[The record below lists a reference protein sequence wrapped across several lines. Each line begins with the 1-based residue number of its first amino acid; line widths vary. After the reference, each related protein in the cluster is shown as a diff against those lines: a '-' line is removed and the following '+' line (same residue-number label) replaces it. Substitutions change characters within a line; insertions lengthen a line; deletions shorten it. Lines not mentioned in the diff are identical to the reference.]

1 MNESAGENVMMMP
14 SSNSAIKF
22 PNYFGQPPSL
32 PSNTANQS
40 DELVDLNNLFGKLK
54 LGQLHTQEYLESFTH
69 VALFWDPR
77 HASAQLE
84 VKNPDFDARIV
95 TSLTSL
101 NSFKSVYSQ
110 EPLVQGQRYYF
121 EIKFLKG
128 CNFKIGVCKNKTVKE
143 NAFCDETDGY
153 GYYSAGQL
161 RNGSKTSGMKYGET
175 YRGNK
180 D

>member
-1 MNESAGENVMMMP
+1 MLDSE
-14 SSNSAIKF
+14 
-22 PNYFGQPPSL
+22 
-32 PSNTANQS
+32 
-40 DELVDLNNLFGKLK
+40 
-54 LGQLHTQEYLESFTH
+54 
-69 VALFWDPR
+69 
-77 HASAQLE
+77 
-84 VKNPDFDARIV
+84 FDARIV
-95 TSLTSL
+95 RSKTSL

-110 EPLVQGQRYYF
+110 EPLVQGDRYYF

-128 CNFKIGVCKNKTVKE
+128 CNFKIGVCKNKNVKE

-180 D
+180 DQDVIGVYVDLIDGKLFYSKNKEIFKIAFSGPELLKDDFYAACCCLT